1 MDGDKKFRVFNRC
14 KYDIG
19 VNLMSGQQPNI
30 KAGSFIMLSVNDILY
45 IESTSKRKIF
55 SAKMLVAVDES
66 GNDVELEELGGYPDP
81 YSTPHL
87 NDEEIVDRLSKSAK
101 VIAAWLKDIEEPE
114 ELHAIFE
121 VAKTMDLPASKLKV
135 IQAKM
140 PSKDVLEDNEE
151 E

>member
-55 SAKMLVAVDES
+55 SAKMLVAVDENN
-66 GNDVELEELGGYPDP
+66 NDVSLDELGGYPDE
-81 YSTPHL
+81 YTTPHL

-101 VIAAWLKDIEEPE
+101 SISAWLQEVEEPE

-140 PSKDVLEDNEE
+140 PTKDVLEDIE
-151 E
+151 

>member
-55 SAKMLVAVDES
+55 SAKMLVAVDDN
-66 GNDVELEELGGYPDP
+66 GKDIELEELGGYPDP
-81 YSTPHL
+81 YSPPHL
-87 NDEEIVDRLSKSAK
+87 NDEEIVDRLNKSAK
-101 VIAAWLKDIEEPE
+101 AIAAWLNDIEEPE
-114 ELHAIFE
+114 ELHAVFE

-140 PSKDVLEDNEE
+140 PSKDVLEDNDE
-151 E
+151 